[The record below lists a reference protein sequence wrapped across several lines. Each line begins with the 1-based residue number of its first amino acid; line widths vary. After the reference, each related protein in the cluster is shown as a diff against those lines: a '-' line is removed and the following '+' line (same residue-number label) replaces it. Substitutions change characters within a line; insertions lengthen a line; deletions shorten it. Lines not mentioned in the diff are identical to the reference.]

1 MRILITGATGLIG
14 NVIVQKCRE
23 NQIEVNYLTTRKDK
37 LTSENG
43 LNGFYWNPRKGE
55 IDLDCLRGVTAVI
68 NLAGASI
75 SKRWTKANKAEIL
88 NSRTDSLRTLRSA
101 IENTDHSEIRSFVSA
116 SAIGIYP
123 DSLDCYYT
131 EEDSGVDES
140 FLGEVV
146 SRWEKEISEFNR
158 FSFPV
163 ATIRVGLALS
173 MDGGALPA
181 MVRPVKSYL
190 GAAFGNGEQWQSWIH
205 IEDLA
210 RQFLFVIEHGLEGV
224 FNGVAPNPVT
234 NSRLVKE
241 IASVLNKPLILPNI
255 PQGLMKL
262 VLGEMSYLL
271 FASQR
276 VSSKKMEEEGFEFYF
291 KNICSALKDIL
302 NSEETSSDI
311 YQKEFV

>member
-43 LNGFYWNPRKGE
+43 IKGFYWDPAKGE
-55 IDLDCLRGVTAVI
+55 IDGKCLDGVSAVI
-68 NLAGASI
+68 NLAGSNIA
-75 SKRWTKANKAEIL
+75 KRWTESNKAEIL
-88 NSRTDSLRTLRSA
+88 NSRIDSLKTLRGA
-101 IENTDHSEIRSFVSA
+101 IEKSDRQQIRSFVSA

-131 EEDSGVDES
+131 EENSEVDNS

-146 SRWEKEISEFNR
+146 SRWEDEISEFNR

-163 ATIRVGLALS
+163 ATIRVGLVLS

-181 MVRPVKSYL
+181 MVRPVRYYL
-190 GAAFGNGEQWQSWIH
+190 GAAFGKGEQWQSWIH
-205 IEDLA
+205 IDDLA
-210 RQFLFVIEHGLEGV
+210 RQFLFAIEHGLEGV

-234 NSRLVKE
+234 NARLIKE
-241 IASVLNKPLILPNI
+241 IATILNKPLFLPNI

-262 VLGEMSYLL
+262 ILGEMSYLL
-271 FASQR
+271 YASQR
-276 VSSKKMEEEGFEFYF
+276 VSSRKIEEEGFEFYY

-302 NSEETSSDI
+302 HSEETPSDI